1 LLALDPKSAG
11 NNRDKIVDIQ
21 WLYEGSDGL
30 LSVGMEHMKTFI
42 VQASLRN
49 PDTSALKMLVR
60 ETAESAP
67 TTGILNS
74 IYDFI
79 RLLWE
84 CSITRSGGYYL
95 MYNET
100 EGDTGFPSSVFGK
113 EIQPMYACSLLTA
126 ASTTINQP
134 II

>member
-1 LLALDPKSAG
+1 
-11 NNRDKIVDIQ
+11 
-21 WLYEGSDGL
+21 
-30 LSVGMEHMKTFI
+30 
-42 VQASLRN
+42 
-49 PDTSALKMLVR
+49 MLVR

-113 EIQPMYACSLLTA
+113 GDTANVRLLVTYSSQYDNKPTDYMTCAITGDKIDATSCVVYAQSEMQKVFHML
-126 ASTTINQP
+126 
-134 II
+134 

>member
-1 LLALDPKSAG
+1 
-11 NNRDKIVDIQ
+11 
-21 WLYEGSDGL
+21 
-30 LSVGMEHMKTFI
+30 
-42 VQASLRN
+42 
-49 PDTSALKMLVR
+49 MLVR

-113 EIQPMYACSLLTA
+113 GDTANVRLLVTYSSQYDNKPTDYMTCAITGDKIDATSCVVYAQSEMQRSFICCKHTG
-126 ASTTINQP
+126 
-134 II
+134 